1 MRDGVWYDIAY
12 EPGTAVEKYQPDA
25 GQPSDLDDFARL
37 GRDLVVVLGHRAY
50 GIVRS
55 ALPVR
60 PVLLQN
66 FPNPFNPETLI
77 RFQLPADGYVELA
90 VYNLSL
96 VSACV
101 CWWRKINWLV
111 CTWLSGMARPTAETR
126 RPAAS
131 ISTVCRQADTCSVG
145 ACCSCAD

>member
-1 MRDGVWYDIAY
+1 LRDGVWYDIAY

-77 RFQLPADGYVELA
+77 RFQLPAAGYVELA
-90 VYNLSL
+90 VYNLAGQRVRRL
-96 VSACV
+96 V
-101 CWWRKINWLV
+101 
-111 CTWLSGMARPTAETR
+111 AEDKLAGVHLAVWNGQTDR
-126 RPAAS
+126 GNQAAS
-131 ISTVCRQADTCSVG
+131 GIYIYRLQAGGHVLSRRMLLVR
-145 ACCSCAD
+145 